1 MSASPSST
9 PALEL
14 SQKYAA
20 YLPGVQRRW
29 RERHDELARRQDE
42 AWGTARR
49 IAALLRARYGAT
61 QVVAFGSIVH
71 PERFDER
78 SDIDLAVAGISPD
91 AFFGAWAAAGADC
104 AFSLD
109 LVDLRDCSPAL
120 RKLIEQEG
128 VSL

>member
-29 RERHDELARRQDE
+29 RERHDELARRRDE
-42 AWGTARR
+42 AWAAAHG
-49 IAALLRARYGAT
+49 IAILLRSRYHAT
-61 QVVAFGSIVH
+61 QVFAFGSIIH
-71 PERFDER
+71 PDRFDER

-91 AFFGAWAAAGADC
+91 AFFGAWVAAGADC

-109 LVDLRDCSPAL
+109 LVDLRDCSPVL

>member
-14 SQKYAA
+14 SQKYAE
-20 YLPGVQRRW
+20 YLPGIHRRW
-29 RERHDELARRQDE
+29 RKRHDELARRRDE

-49 IAALLRARYGAT
+49 IATLLRARYDAT

>member
-1 MSASPSST
+1 MSASSSST

-20 YLPGVQRRW
+20 YLPGIHRRW
-29 RERHDELARRQDE
+29 RERHVELARRRDE
-42 AWGTARR
+42 AWGAARR
-49 IAALLRARYGAT
+49 IATLLRGRYDAT

-78 SDIDLAVAGISPD
+78 SDIDLAVAGVP
-91 AFFGAWAAAGADC
+91 AEFFFRAWASAGADC

-120 RKLIEQEG
+120 RELIAREG
-128 VSL
+128 VPL

>member
-1 MSASPSST
+1 MSASPSSS

-14 SQKYAA
+14 CQKYAA

-29 RERHDELARRQDE
+29 REGHDELARRRDE
-42 AWGTARR
+42 AWAAAHG
-49 IAALLRARYGAT
+49 IAILLRSRYHAT
-61 QVVAFGSIVH
+61 QVFAFGSIIH
-71 PERFDER
+71 PDRFDER